1 MNERVSI
8 SSDVLNKVL
17 AVLQQMPY
25 AQVAGL
31 ILAVQSDIQQADK
44 PEIKKAS

>member
-1 MNERVSI
+1 MSERVTI

-31 ILAVQSDIQQADK
+31 IAAVQSDIQQVEK
-44 PEIKKAS
+44 PDIKKVS